1 MALPHLNPGE
11 PVAVTP
17 LGSELLAAAKS
28 AALFK
33 AKDLEVIRL
42 VLREG
47 KSLPP
52 HRVSGEITVQCI
64 EGSLDVIVDGRS
76 HVLNQGQL
84 MYLARGAVHAVTAL
98 EDATALLTVALRNEA

>member
-1 MALPHLNPGE
+1 MAIPHVNPGE

-17 LGSELLAAAKS
+17 LGSELLSDAKS

-42 VLREG
+42 VLRKG

-64 EGSLDVIVDGRS
+64 EGSLDVIVGRKS

-84 MYLARGAVHAVTAL
+84 MYLERGVVHAVTAL
-98 EDATALLTVALRNEA
+98 EDATALVTVALRNEA